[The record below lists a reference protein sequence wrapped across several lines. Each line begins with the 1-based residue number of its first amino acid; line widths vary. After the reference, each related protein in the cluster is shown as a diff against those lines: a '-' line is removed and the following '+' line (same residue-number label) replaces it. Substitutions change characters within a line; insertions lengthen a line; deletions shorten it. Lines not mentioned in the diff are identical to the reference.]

1 MDFRKIETDHAVIN
15 IHQGNLIDFIHQ
27 IIGVYSP
34 WLKKSGIELKVNLN
48 YVKSEIQFDFDKLEK
63 ILTNL
68 LTNAV
73 KYTSSG
79 GNIIFSIQLSD
90 EQLEF
95 SVQDFGKGLNEI
107 EKEKIFEVFYSN
119 DSSKDLVESSGIGLA
134 LTSSLVKLLNGTI
147 IVESETDHGCKFIV
161 KFPITS
167 KIDKAPIYDKQ
178 FTIQDVSQMINQAPI
193 ETELVSQEQWDFK
206 GATLVIVEDNRDLLM
221 LLQKYFQTKYKVKCF
236 ENGKNA
242 WEYICEKMPDIV
254 ITDLMM
260 PIMNG
265 TELCHKIKSDS
276 ILSIIPVIILTAK
289 TSPEAKLEVFQIGA
303 DAYISKPFV
312 LEELDVRINNFLT
325 TRQNLK
331 KRFKDIVRYEGIE
344 IPKTNQDQAFIE
356 NVFTM
361 VHEHINKSELDVQFL
376 ANKLRISRSNLHNK
390 IKLLMGMNT
399 SEFINMVRI
408 GKAKDF
414 MVTKQLSLSEI
425 SYKVGYNDA
434 AYFTRIFK
442 KTTGLTPG
450 EYRKSIGVK

>member
-1 MDFRKIETDHAVIN
+1 
-15 IHQGNLIDFIHQ
+15 
-27 IIGVYSP
+27 
-34 WLKKSGIELKVNLN
+34 
-48 YVKSEIQFDFDKLEK
+48 
-63 ILTNL
+63 
-68 LTNAV
+68 
-73 KYTSSG
+73 
-79 GNIIFSIQLSD
+79 
-90 EQLEF
+90 
-95 SVQDFGKGLNEI
+95 
-107 EKEKIFEVFYSN
+107 
-119 DSSKDLVESSGIGLA
+119 
-134 LTSSLVKLLNGTI
+134 
-147 IVESETDHGCKFIV
+147 
-161 KFPITS
+161 
-167 KIDKAPIYDKQ
+167 
-178 FTIQDVSQMINQAPI
+178 
-193 ETELVSQEQWDFK
+193 
-206 GATLVIVEDNRDLLM
+206 
-221 LLQKYFQTKYKVKCF
+221 
-236 ENGKNA
+236 
-242 WEYICEKMPDIV
+242 
-254 ITDLMM
+254 M

-442 KTTGLTPG
+442 KTTGMTPG